1 MWTIYAAIVE
11 MIGKLNHTDYMNLM
25 SQESRLW
32 IAFKMLASF
41 AWMKMSL
48 NMNMWKWVNV
58 KLNKN
63 MNMNMNM
70 NMNYSSNQCGNENKR
85 IITWTLGQ
93 ARDCIEKIKFA

>member
-11 MIGKLNHTDYMNLM
+11 MIGKLNHTDHMNLM

-70 NMNYSSNQCGNENKR
+70 NYLHINILEIKGKESSHEREAMKPGKGLH
-85 IITWTLGQ
+85 WK
-93 ARDCIEKIKFA
+93 D